1 MRVELCDSLLI
12 FWWRVRFQR
21 WILENNRIKSI
32 IDFTLSPGNKL
43 KSLTNTLISNHI
55 MEDKSK
61 KNLNLLSLPTYR
73 IFPSIQ
79 QERPRYPFPRLALMP
94 HPPLLAMQLMMLRIR
109 NSTPFAHHHHR
120 PFSSN
125 TIYSSGKHTTM
136 FVIVHF
142 QTLYYCLN
150 VYVLWMIL
158 MHYIFTQTSVL
169 STVCNQATKLH
180 IPIEVII
187 IGTLTFYNPQCLR
200 IQRIQTRRMIKLP
213 LLKMEMLV
221 HRKKILPVKTKATL

>member
-142 QTLYYCLN
+142 QTLN
-150 VYVLWMIL
+150 IV
-158 MHYIFTQTSVL
+158 
-169 STVCNQATKLH
+169 
-180 IPIEVII
+180 
-187 IGTLTFYNPQCLR
+187 
-200 IQRIQTRRMIKLP
+200 
-213 LLKMEMLV
+213 
-221 HRKKILPVKTKATL
+221 